1 MHIVAKTKAEVE
13 EDERRVVVG
22 SQSQRQQY
30 FWRGEGGEYRTAVLY
45 SLREVER
52 KRKGAL
58 MAKETLTNLEKF
70 AGAAAAAERWGNL
83 D

>member
-45 SLREVER
+45 SLREVEEEEE
-52 KRKGAL
+52 GGI
-58 MAKETLTNLEKF
+58 N
-70 AGAAAAAERWGNL
+70 G
-83 D
+83 